1 MGRDVSD
8 HPRLMRILLA
18 SSSSG
23 SRGGGELYLLYLGR
37 ALAQRGHTVLL
48 WASDHP
54 RMDELANSFSGIGE
68 VVRSPYRNTYDHRG
82 RSISSYLNLRAVG
95 LLAHEWKKVRPDFLH
110 VNKQNLEDGLD
121 LLHAARRS
129 HIPNVCMIHLTQ
141 SAGYLKAKLAPAR
154 DFVARRALQN
164 YHNPL
169 VTVLEN
175 RRRDLADFIGD
186 SPRIRMIPNGVP
198 LFDLTRRAAVR
209 ESRRADLGV
218 ARDELLFIAVGKMAP
233 QKRPM
238 EFLAR
243 AEEVLRRLP
252 KARFLWV
259 GDGDLSAA
267 WDAWVESH
275 QLGKTIR
282 RLPWRNDVPSLLMAA
297 DVFLHV
303 AEYEGLPLAILE
315 AMSASLPCAI
325 SSNLLSEMPFL
336 NATNSLA
343 VTRDGAWM
351 AALRGPRQAARHRRG
366 GPATRRAKIF
376 LRAHG
381 RSLRGAL
388 SRGPRQAVKLV
399 FCVPPAEQRIGGLD
413 SAIQGLRQAP

>member
-1 MGRDVSD
+1 
-8 HPRLMRILLA
+8 MRILFA

-68 VVRSPYRNTYDHRG
+68 VLRSPYRNTYDRRG

-95 LLAHEWKKVRPDFLH
+95 QLGREWKKAHPDILH

-129 HIPNVCMIHLTQ
+129 HLPNICTIHLTQ
-141 SAGYLKAKLAPAR
+141 SASYLKAKLAPAR
-154 DFVARRALQN
+154 DFIARRALRN
-164 YHNPL
+164 YHHPL

-175 RRRDLADFIGD
+175 RRQDLIAFLGD

-198 LFDLTRRAAVR
+198 LYDISRRLIVR
-209 ESRRADLGV
+209 EAKRADLGI
-218 ARDELLFIAVGKMAP
+218 AEDELLIIAVGRMVP
-233 QKRPM
+233 QKRPL

-243 AEEVLRRLP
+243 SQAVLRRYP
-252 KARFLWV
+252 KAKFLWV
-259 GDGDLSAA
+259 GDGELSAA
-267 WDAWVESH
+267 WDQWVEAH
-275 QLGKTIR
+275 KMGKTIR
-282 RLPWRNDVPSLLMAA
+282 RLPWRNDIPSLLMAA

-315 AMSASLPCAI
+315 AMSAALPCAI
-325 SSNLLSEMPFL
+325 ASHLLREMPFL
-336 NATNSLA
+336 DASNSLSVA
-343 VTRDGAWM
+343 DDGAWLT
-351 AALRGPRQAARHRRG
+351 ALHDSKRLHAIGATAR
-366 GPATRRAKIF
+366 
-376 LRAHG
+376 
-381 RSLRGAL
+381 
-388 SRGPRQAVKLV
+388 KLV
-399 FCVPPAEQRIGGLD
+399 EEKYSYTTMAEAYEALYREALGH
-413 SAIQGLRQAP
+413 P

>member
-1 MGRDVSD
+1 
-8 HPRLMRILLA
+8 MRILLA

-37 ALAQRGHTVLL
+37 ALTQRGHTVLL

-95 LLAHEWKKVRPDFLH
+95 QLAREWKKVQPDLLH

-129 HIPNVCMIHLTQ
+129 HLPNICTIHLTQ
-141 SAGYLKAKLAPAR
+141 SAEYLKAKLAPAR
-154 DFVARRALQN
+154 DFIARRALQN

-186 SPRIRMIPNGVP
+186 SPRIRMIHNGVP
-198 LFDLTRRAAVR
+198 LYDLARRPIVR
-209 ESRRADLGV
+209 EAKRADLGV
-218 ARDELLFIAVGKMAP
+218 AKDDLLFVAVGRMVA

-243 AEEVLRRLP
+243 A
-252 KARFLWV
+252 
-259 GDGDLSAA
+259 G
-267 WDAWVESH
+267 ESE
-275 QLGKTIR
+275 
-282 RLPWRNDVPSLLMAA
+282 
-297 DVFLHV
+297 F
-303 AEYEGLPLAILE
+303 
-315 AMSASLPCAI
+315 
-325 SSNLLSEMPFL
+325 SSICSKVQPGWQSN
-336 NATNSLA
+336 
-343 VTRDGAWM
+343 
-351 AALRGPRQAARHRRG
+351 
-366 GPATRRAKIF
+366 
-376 LRAHG
+376 
-381 RSLRGAL
+381 RSL
-388 SRGPRQAVKLV
+388 
-399 FCVPPAEQRIGGLD
+399 
-413 SAIQGLRQAP
+413 

>member
-1 MGRDVSD
+1 
-8 HPRLMRILLA
+8 MRILLA

-68 VVRSPYRNTYDHRG
+68 VLRSPYRNTYDLRG
-82 RSISSYLNLRAVG
+82 RSISSYLNLRSVG
-95 LLAHEWKKVRPDFLH
+95 QLAREWKKANPEILH

-129 HIPNVCMIHLTQ
+129 HLPNICTIHLTQ
-141 SAGYLKAKLAPAR
+141 SAGYLKAKMAPAR
-154 DFVARRALQN
+154 DFIARRALQN
-164 YHNPL
+164 YHNSL

-175 RRRDLADFIGD
+175 RRQDLTAFIGE

-198 LFDLTRRAAVR
+198 LYDIARRPIVR
-209 ESRRADLGV
+209 EAKRADLGI
-218 ARDELLFIAVGKMAP
+218 ANDELLVIAVGRMVA
-233 QKRPM
+233 QKRPL

-243 AEEVLRRLP
+243 AEEVLRHYP
-252 KARFLWV
+252 KAKFLWV
-259 GDGDLSAA
+259 GDGTLSAA
-267 WDAWVESH
+267 WDEWVEAH

-315 AMSASLPCAI
+315 AMSAALPCAI
-325 SSNLLSEMPFL
+325 ASHLLAEMPFL
-336 NATNSLA
+336 DATNSLSVA
-343 VTRDGAWM
+343 DDGAWM
-351 AALRGPRQAARHRRG
+351 DMLQD
-366 GPATRRAKIF
+366 
-376 LRAHG
+376 HG
-381 RSLRGAL
+381 RLHAIGAA
-388 SRGPRQAVKLV
+388 SRNLV
-399 FCVPPAEQRIGGLD
+399 EEKYSYAKMAEAYEALYHEALGK
-413 SAIQGLRQAP
+413 P

>member
-1 MGRDVSD
+1 MGRGISVR
-8 HPRLMRILLA
+8 PPIMRILLA

-37 ALAQRGHTVLL
+37 SLAQRGHDVLL

-68 VVRSPYRNTYDHRG
+68 VLRSPYRNTYDRRG
-82 RSISSYLNLRAVG
+82 RSLSSYLNLRSVG
-95 LLAHEWKKVRPDFLH
+95 QLAREWKKGRPDILH

-129 HIPNVCMIHLTQ
+129 HLPNICTIHLTQ

-154 DFVARRALQN
+154 DFIARRALRN
-164 YHNPL
+164 YHNPI

-175 RRRDLADFIGD
+175 RRQDLANFIGE

-198 LFDLTRRAAVR
+198 LFDISRRAVVR
-209 ESRRADLGV
+209 ETKRADLGI
-218 ARDELLFIAVGKMAP
+218 AEDELLVIAVGRMVP
-233 QKRPM
+233 QKRPL

-243 AEEVLRRLP
+243 AQDILRQYP
-252 KARFLWV
+252 KAKFLWV
-259 GDGDLSAA
+259 GDGSLSSD
-267 WDAWVESH
+267 WDKWVETH

-282 RLPWRNDVPSLLMAA
+282 RLPWRNDVPLLLMAA

-315 AMSASLPCAI
+315 AMSAALPCAI
-325 SSNLLSEMPFL
+325 SDHLLREMPFL
-336 NATNSLA
+336 DNSNSLSVA
-343 VTRDGAWM
+343 SDNAWI
-351 AALRGPRQAARHRRG
+351 
-366 GPATRRAKIF
+366 ATLADAKRLHSIGT
-376 LRAHG
+376 A
-381 RSLRGAL
+381 
-388 SRGPRQAVKLV
+388 SRKLV
-399 FCVPPAEQRIGGLD
+399 EERYSYARMAEAYEVVYREVL
-413 SAIQGLRQAP
+413 AKP

>member
-1 MGRDVSD
+1 
-8 HPRLMRILLA
+8 MRILLA

-48 WASDHP
+48 WTSDHP

-68 VVRSPYRNTYDHRG
+68 VLRSPYRNTYDRRG
-82 RSISSYLNLRAVG
+82 RSLSSYLNLRAVG
-95 LLAHEWKKVRPDFLH
+95 QLAREWKKARPDILH

-129 HIPNVCMIHLTQ
+129 HLPNICTIHLTQ

-154 DFVARRALQN
+154 DFIARRALRN

-175 RRRDLADFIGD
+175 RRQDLVSFIGD

-198 LFDLTRRAAVR
+198 LYDIARRPAAR
-209 ESRRADLGV
+209 EAKREDLGISE
-218 ARDELLFIAVGKMAP
+218 DELFVIAVGRMVP
-233 QKRPM
+233 QKRPL
-238 EFLAR
+238 EFLSR
-243 AEEVLRRLP
+243 AEEVLRRYP
-252 KARFLWV
+252 KAKFLWV
-259 GDGDLSAA
+259 GDGELSGA
-267 WDAWVESH
+267 WDDWIDAH
-275 QLGKTIR
+275 KMGKTIR

-315 AMSASLPCAI
+315 AMSAALPCAI
-325 SSNLLSEMPFL
+325 ASHLLREMPFL
-336 NATNSLA
+336 DASNSISVGA
-343 VTRDGAWM
+343 DGTWM
-351 AALRGPRQAARHRRG
+351 DALRDSQQLAAVGAASRELVEEKYSY
-366 GPATRRAKIF
+366 ATM
-376 LRAHG
+376 
-381 RSLRGAL
+381 
-388 SRGPRQAVKLV
+388 
-399 FCVPPAEQRIGGLD
+399 AEAYETLYREVLGQ
-413 SAIQGLRQAP
+413 P

>member
-1 MGRDVSD
+1 
-8 HPRLMRILLA
+8 MRILLA

-68 VVRSPYRNTYDHRG
+68 VLRSPYRNTYDRRG
-82 RSISSYLNLRAVG
+82 RSLSSYLNLRAVG
-95 LLAHEWKKVRPDFLH
+95 QLAREWKKARPDILH

-129 HIPNVCMIHLTQ
+129 HLPNICTIHLTQ

-154 DFVARRALQN
+154 DFIARRALRN

-175 RRRDLADFIGD
+175 RRQDLVSFIGE
-186 SPRIRMIPNGVP
+186 SSRIRMIPNGVP
-198 LFDLTRRAAVR
+198 LYDVARRLAAR
-209 ESRRADLGV
+209 ETKRADLGIGE
-218 ARDELLFIAVGKMAP
+218 DELLVIAVGRMVP
-233 QKRPM
+233 QKRPL

-243 AEEVLRRLP
+243 AEAVLRRYP
-252 KARFLWV
+252 KAKFLWV
-259 GDGDLSAA
+259 GDGELSGA
-267 WDAWVESH
+267 WDDWIEAH
-275 QLGKTIR
+275 KMGRTIR

-303 AEYEGLPLAILE
+303 AEFEGLPLAILE
-315 AMSASLPCAI
+315 AMSAALPCAI
-325 SSNLLSEMPFL
+325 ASHLLREMPFL
-336 NATNSLA
+336 DASNSISVGA
-343 VTRDGAWM
+343 DGTWM
-351 AALRGPRQAARHRRG
+351 D
-366 GPATRRAKIF
+366 
-376 LRAHG
+376 
-381 RSLRGAL
+381 AL
-388 SRGPRQAVKLV
+388 SDSKQLLTIGAASRKLV
-399 FCVPPAEQRIGGLD
+399 EEKYSYATMAEAYEALYREALGK
-413 SAIQGLRQAP
+413 P